1 MLGDSER
8 ENPAPE
14 TPQPEAEQPETGQPE
29 TGQPEAETVSAAPEE
44 TPPAEGVESEAPA
57 VEADAQAEA
66 ETEAPPEVQ
75 PEPEPAAP
83 EIIPGPHYG
92 TGRRKASVARVY
104 LRSGSGNVRVNGRPL
119 DEFFTAQFW
128 RRHAREPLEFLGL
141 GAQFDA
147 EVRVHGGG
155 STGQAGAIR
164 MGLARALALA
174 NPAGRVRLRQA
185 GYLTRDP
192 RMKERQKPGQ
202 KGARKRFQWTK
213 R

>member
-1 MLGDSER
+1 MGDSER

-14 TPQPEAEQPETGQPE
+14 TPQPETGQPEAEQPE
-29 TGQPEAETVSAAPEE
+29 TGQPEAETVSATPEE

-66 ETEAPPEVQ
+66 ETEAPPEAQ
-75 PEPEPAAP
+75 PEPAAP

-141 GAQFDA
+141 SAQFDA

-174 NPAGRVRLRQA
+174 NPGGRVRLRQA

-192 RMKERQKPGQ
+192 RMKERLKPGQ